1 MKIVKLEVENLKRVV
16 KVDITPGGLMVL
28 ITGPNGAGK
37 SSVLDA
43 IWWALAGERS
53 HQSVPIRTGEKTAR
67 VSLDLGAVVV
77 TREWARRSESDGATS
92 TPERVTTRLLVE
104 NADGSRFTSP
114 QKMLDSLLG
123 SLTFDPLAFSR
134 ASDRE
139 QVERLSGLCGLD
151 MAEIERA
158 HKTDFDARTGF
169 NRASKSK
176 RAAADA
182 ITVPTDTP
190 DQPVSVSA
198 LVQKVRDTE
207 AANRD
212 LENERRRRDGEQK
225 RAEHLRDSATR
236 LREQAASDWK
246 RADAE
251 ACELEERAVAARERG
266 RAIEVTVREGA
277 DARLVEADRLASD
290 LAGLSPVEPNT
301 DTAVIQEQVEAAEQT
316 NEHVRSKRRK
326 VELLAES
333 CTASISAGAL
343 TDQMD
348 KRRVKA
354 REAIAAADLGI
365 DGLTVED
372 GRVMLG
378 DHPFDQASDA
388 ERLLA
393 SCAIAGRG
401 DAKLRVLRIRDG
413 SLLDEHSLRL
423 AAEWAEKND
432 YQIWLERV
440 STTGKVGIVIE
451 DGKVKR

>member
-53 HQSVPIRTGEKTAR
+53 HQSAPIRTGEKTAR
-67 VSLDLGAVVV
+67 VSLDLGDVVV
-77 TREWARRSESDGATS
+77 TREWARKDDDAT
-92 TPERVTTRLLVE
+92 TTRLRVE
-104 NADGSRFTSP
+104 NTDGSRFTSP

-134 ASDRE
+134 ADDKK
-139 QVERLSGLCGLD
+139 QVDMLSKLCGVD
-151 MAEIERA
+151 MAAIERE
-158 HKTDFDARTGF
+158 HKADFDARTGF
-169 NRASKSK
+169 NRTAKSK

-182 ITVPTDTP
+182 VNVPADTP
-190 DQPVSVSA
+190 DEPVSVDA
-198 LVQKVRDTE
+198 IVTRIRDAE
-207 AANRD
+207 AGNRE
-212 LENERRRRDGEQK
+212 LETERRRREGEHQH
-225 RAEHLRDSATR
+225 ALALRDAGNT
-236 LREQAASDWK
+236 LRQQAAVDWK
-246 RADAE
+246 RADE
-251 ACELEERAVAARERG
+251 DACELEQRAQALRERA
-266 RAIEVTVREGA
+266 RAIEQTTREGA
-277 DARLVEADRLASD
+277 DRRLADAQSSLTD
-290 LAGLSPVEPNT
+290 LAAQVPVDPDT
-301 DTAVIQEQVEAAEQT
+301 DTAAMQEEVTAAEQT
-316 NEHVRSKRRK
+316 NEHVRAKRRK
-326 VELLAES
+326 VELLAEVS
-333 CTASISAGAL
+333 AASADSLAL
-343 TDQMD
+343 TIRMQTRRD
-348 KRRVKA
+348 KC

-365 DGLTVED
+365 DGLTVAD

-413 SLLDEHSLRL
+413 SLLDENSLRL

-432 YQIWLERV
+432 YQVWVERV
-440 STTGKVGIVIE
+440 DTSGKVGIVIE
-451 DGKVKR
+451 DGQVKR

>member
-53 HQSVPIRTGEKTAR
+53 HQSAPIRTGEKTAR

-92 TPERVTTRLLVE
+92 TPERVTTRLTVE

-139 QVERLSGLCGLD
+139 QVEKLSGLCGVD
-151 MAEIERA
+151 MAAVERE
-158 HKTDFDARTGF
+158 HKTDFDARAGY
-169 NRASKSK
+169 NRVAKAR

-182 ITVPTDTP
+182 ITVPADTP
-190 DQPVSVSA
+190 DEPVSVDA
-198 LVQKVRDTE
+198 IVTRIRDAE
-207 AANRD
+207 AGNRE
-212 LENERRRRDGEQK
+212 LETERRRREGEHQH
-225 RAEHLRDSATR
+225 ALALRDAGNT
-236 LREQAASDWK
+236 LRQQAAVDRK
-246 RADAE
+246 RADE
-251 ACELEERAVAARERG
+251 DACELEQRAQALRERA
-266 RAIEVTVREGA
+266 RAIEQTTREGA
-277 DARLVEADRLASD
+277 DRRLADAQSSLTD
-290 LAGLSPVEPNT
+290 LAAQVPVDPDT
-301 DTAVIQEQVEAAEQT
+301 DTAAMQEEVTAAEQT

-365 DGLTVED
+365 DGLTVKD

-388 ERLLA
+388 ERLRA
-393 SCAIAGRG
+393 SCAIAMRG
-401 DAKLRVLRIRDG
+401 DAKLRVLRVRDG
-413 SLLDEHSLRL
+413 SLLDEDSLRL
-423 AAEWAEKND
+423 LNEMAEAED
-432 YQIWLERV
+432 WQCWVERV
-440 STTGKVGIVIE
+440 DTSGKVGIVIE
-451 DGKVKR
+451 DGQVKR

>member
-1 MKIVKLEVENLKRVV
+1 MKIVKLEAENIKRLVAVEIEPDGALVQ
-16 KVDITPGGLMVL
+16 
-28 ITGPNGAGK
+28 ITGRNGAGK
-37 SSVLDA
+37 SSILDA

-53 HQSVPIRTGEKTAR
+53 HQSAPIRTGEKTAR
-67 VSLDLGAVVV
+67 VSLDLGDVVV
-77 TREWARRSESDGATS
+77 TREWARKDDDATTTRIRVENTDGA
-92 TPERVTTRLLVE
+92 
-104 NADGSRFTSP
+104 RFPSP

-169 NRASKSK
+169 NRATKAK

-182 ITVPTDTP
+182 ITVPADTP
-190 DQPVSVSA
+190 DAPVSVDA
-198 LVQKVRDTE
+198 IVTRIRDAE
-207 AANRD
+207 AGNRE
-212 LENERRRRDGEQK
+212 LETERRRRDGEQHNAESHRRAAERLQASADADEQRAAVEARELLQ
-225 RAEHLRDSATR
+225 RAEAIRAQAEESAKALRAQGVS
-236 LREQAASDWK
+236 
-246 RADAE
+246 
-251 ACELEERAVAARERG
+251 
-266 RAIEVTVREGA
+266 AIEHA
-277 DARLVEADRLASD
+277 DSIVAELTELQ
-290 LAGLSPVEPNT
+290 PVDANT
-301 DTAVIQEQVEAAEQT
+301 DTAEMQEEIAAAEQT
-316 NEHVRSKRRK
+316 NEHVREKRRK
-326 VELLAES
+326 VELLAEVS
-333 CTASISAGAL
+333 AASADSLAL
-343 TDQMD
+343 TIRMQTRRD
-348 KRRVKA
+348 KC

-365 DGLTVED
+365 DGLTVAD

-432 YQIWLERV
+432 YQVWVERV
-440 STTGKVGIVIE
+440 DTSGKVGIVIE
-451 DGKVKR
+451 DGQVKR